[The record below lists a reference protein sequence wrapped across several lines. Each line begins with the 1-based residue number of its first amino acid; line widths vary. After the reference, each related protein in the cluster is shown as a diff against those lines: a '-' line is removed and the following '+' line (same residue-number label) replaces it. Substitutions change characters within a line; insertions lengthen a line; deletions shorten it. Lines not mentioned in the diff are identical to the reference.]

1 MKALCVFSGG
11 LDSMLA
17 AALIRDQ
24 GIDVLA
30 LFFQTPFFGPAKGIE
45 SARCM
50 GLPFKIV
57 DITERHFGVV
67 KHPRHG
73 YGGNM
78 NPCID
83 CHALMFRI
91 AGEMLPTEEA
101 SFVISGEVLGQRPMS
116 QNRQALRV
124 VEAESGLDGLLLRPL
139 SAKRLPMSI
148 PEEKGWVDR
157 ERLEDFQGRSRKPQM
172 AMARR
177 FNIMRYPAPG
187 GGCLLTEPVFSKRL
201 RDLLAHTP
209 DPGFHQIEL
218 LKLGRHFRL
227 GPDAKI
233 AVGRNK
239 AENEAIEALQR
250 TGDLILTAVNIPGPS
265 VLLSGKPSEDECKT
279 AAAITLAYSDTDGMA
294 TCSVHV
300 KGALETVMVMEQA
313 PVHPKDIYRHMMI

>member
-24 GIDVLA
+24 DIDILA
-30 LFFQTPFFGPAKGIE
+30 LFFETPFFGPAKAIE
-45 SARCM
+45 SARSM
-50 GLPFKIV
+50 GLPYKVV
-57 DITERHFGVV
+57 DIAERHFEVV

-91 AGEMLPTEEA
+91 AGEMLPLEEA

-116 QNRQALRV
+116 QNRQAMRV

-139 SAKRLPMSI
+139 SAKLLPVSI
-148 PEEKGWVDR
+148 PEAKGWVDR
-157 ERLEDFQGRSRKPQM
+157 DRLEGFQGRSRKPQM
-172 AMARR
+172 ALARR
-177 FNIMRYPAPG
+177 FHITRYPAPG

-209 DPGFHQIEL
+209 EPEFHQIEL

-227 GPDAKI
+227 GPAAKI

-239 AENEAIEALQR
+239 SDNEAIEALQR
-250 TGDLILTAVNIPGPS
+250 PGDLLLTAATVPGPS
-265 VLLSGKPSEDECKT
+265 VLLSGKPSEEDCRT
-279 AAAITLAYSDTDGMA
+279 AAVITLAYSDTNGMTA
-294 TCSVHV
+294 CPVNV
-300 KGALETVMVMEQA
+300 KGAFETVMEDV

>member
-24 GIDVLA
+24 DIDVLA
-30 LFFQTPFFGPAKGIE
+30 LFFETPFFGPAKAIE
-45 SARCM
+45 SARSM
-50 GLPFKIV
+50 GLPYKVV
-57 DITERHFGVV
+57 DIAERHFEVV
-67 KHPRHG
+67 KHPPHG

-139 SAKRLPMSI
+139 SAKLLPVSI

-157 ERLEDFQGRSRKPQM
+157 DRLEGFQGRSRKPQM
-172 AMARR
+172 ALARR
-177 FNIMRYPAPG
+177 FHITQYPAPG

-201 RDLLAHTP
+201 RDLLAHSP
-209 DPGFHQIEL
+209 EPAFHQIEL

-227 GPDAKI
+227 GSAAKI

-239 AENEAIEALQR
+239 AENEAIEALQ
-250 TGDLILTAVNIPGPS
+250 GPSDLILTAVNVPGPS
-265 VLLSGKPSEDECKT
+265 VLLSGKPSEKDCRT
-279 AAAITLAYSDTDGMA
+279 AAAITLAYSDADGMA
-294 TCSVHV
+294 ACPVHA
-300 KGALETVMVMEQA
+300 KGAFETVMEEV
-313 PVHPKDIYRHMMI
+313 PVRPKDLYRHMMI